1 MEFQSA
7 RKIWGGGGGSAPP
20 SPVHLW
26 QQLPFL
32 LLIQSLEFYTR
43 TYRLMLSVQV
53 LDGYENQRKNQTR
66 WWTFLKSFAEV
77 ITSEGKTTH

>member
-1 MEFQSA
+1 MGGLGGLPPRIEEVPEKWGWGGQSA
-7 RKIWGGGGGSAPP
+7 PT

-43 TYRLMLSVQV
+43 TYRLMLSVQIGRV
-53 LDGYENQRKNQTR
+53 
-66 WWTFLKSFAEV
+66 
-77 ITSEGKTTH
+77 

>member
-1 MEFQSA
+1 MPEWNSKVPEKC
-7 RKIWGGGGGSAPP
+7 RGGLPP
-20 SPVHLW
+20 TSPVHLW

-66 WWTFLKSFAEV
+66 WWTFLKVLLKS
-77 ITSEGKTTH
+77 